1 MNNIFTATRR
11 TMLTHFTDAVGRE
24 FMVESYLI
32 TTTTPCP
39 SDADYLYIHL
49 ADGTQITAVA
59 NTVRE
64 VMTIRGAWKS
74 ERHGYGELQP

>member
-1 MNNIFTATRR
+1 MRNIFTATRR
-11 TMLTHFTDAVGRE
+11 TLLTHFTDAAGRE
-24 FMVESYLI
+24 YIVESHLI
-32 TTTTPCP
+32 TDSTPCP
-39 SDADYLYIHL
+39 ADADYRYIHL
-49 ADGTQITAVA
+49 ADGTQITAIG

>member
-1 MNNIFTATRR
+1 MNSIFTATRR
-11 TMLTHFTDAVGRE
+11 SLLTYFTDAAGRE

-49 ADGTQITAVA
+49 ADGTQITAIA
-59 NTVRE
+59 STVRE
-64 VMTIRGAWKS
+64 VMTIKGAWKS
-74 ERHGYGELQP
+74 ETQAHGELRP